1 MRVKAYG
8 KILVFGAYSILE
20 PGNIGLVVNVD
31 KGTTADTEG
40 SQPGKY
46 VFDEKEFSITVNGE
60 KKDIVDLKFLKC
72 ALNAVFE
79 YMKLKGIPMQDVKLS
94 STNDPQ
100 LSLNG
105 KKTGF
110 GSSATA
116 IVSAVAAILKLHD
129 IDDRDLV
136 YKLARYAH
144 HKAQGSGSGFDISS
158 SCYGSHYFTS
168 DSFDYEDISEYLRS
182 GELPK
187 REDFIW
193 PGFLASIL
201 VFTGK
206 SASTEKLVDKVMVFR
221 KKNMAR
227 YAEFMSNYNKVNM
240 MVKAAIESSDSLRI
254 KNALEVSWLYRKK
267 LGDMAGAD
275 IEPDNMTEF
284 LSSLKLHGALAAG
297 LIGAGGG
304 DSILVLCN
312 PAKRPSLISYIESKK
327 MAVLDVAIID
337 QGYEFLS

>member
-1 MRVKAYG
+1 MKVKAYG
-8 KILVFGAYSILE
+8 KVLVFGAYAILE
-20 PGNIGLVVNVD
+20 PGNLGLVVNVD

-46 VFDEKEFSITVNGE
+46 VFDEKEFAISVNGE
-60 KKDIVDLKFLKC
+60 KRDIEDLKFLKC

-79 YMKLKGIPMQDVKLS
+79 YMKLRGIPMQDVRLS

-136 YKLARYAH
+136 YKLSRYAH
-144 HKAQGSGSGFDISS
+144 FMAQGSGSGFDISS
-158 SCYGSHYFTS
+158 SCYGSHYFAS
-168 DSFDYEDISEYLRS
+168 DEFDSTDLDEYLKKGAVPRR
-182 GELPK
+182 G
-187 REDFIW
+187 DFIW

-206 SASTEKLVDKVMVFR
+206 SASTEKLVSKVLAFK
-221 KKNMAR
+221 KKNLEK
-227 YAEFMSNYNKVNM
+227 YNEFMFNYNKVNL
-240 MVKAAIESSDSLRI
+240 MVKNAIESSDALRI

-284 LSSLKLHGALAAG
+284 ISNLKLHGALTAG

-312 PAKRPSLISYIESKK
+312 PAKRPSLISYIESKR